1 MKKTSSESGWH
12 PHTLTQ
18 SHTQILT
25 QNHGFI
31 SSLTLSLSL
40 SLRADRENEI
50 NRYILPNTLCIS
62 FLLLHAYAVSIS
74 LPIVIARY
82 LCSKHYVSFVFFV
95 FQLNSLFH
103 LQPLPSSLIFLLSIT
118 ICTHSFY
125 LFKHVLVHPLPA
137 VLLYL
142 FQNIFV
148 RLSLCLSFSAFTDP
162 PFQDFKLSHTDSL
175 SNFSITDDEL
185 THTPVRVHPQ
195 TYSFLTI
202 NIKRLVAT
210 KKSVWRE

>member
-103 LQPLPSSLIFLLSIT
+103 LQPSPSSLIFLVSIT

-125 LFKHVLVHPLPA
+125 LFKHVLVHPLPP

-148 RLSLCLSFSAFTDP
+148 RLSLSFFFGFHGSPLSRLQTFTHRLT
-162 PFQDFKLSHTDSL
+162 FKVLHHRRRA
-175 SNFSITDDEL
+175 N
-185 THTPVRVHPQ
+185 THTRPSSPTNLLIPHH
-195 TYSFLTI
+195 
-202 NIKRLVAT
+202 
-210 KKSVWRE
+210 